1 MSGFH
6 QDLLLGSSCQLF
18 FLVLR
23 DLLLVFQ
30 DQRADYLSDYFHV
43 IEKTQ
48 IF

>member
-6 QDLLLGSSCQLF
+6 QDLLLGSSCQLV

-30 DQRADYLSDYFHV
+30 DQRADYHV